1 MTFFS
6 LIYFETVEEGVE
18 GELQL
23 LDSENTYTFITVDF
37 FIA

>member
-18 GELQL
+18 DELQL
-23 LDSENTYTFITVDF
+23 LDSENTYFITVDF

>member
-23 LDSENTYTFITVDF
+23 LDSENTYFITVDL